1 MTYPRTF
8 SHLGIGVPDLEKA
21 IEFYT
26 KVFGWYLLVGP
37 ISYFEDRDKDRPIGR
52 ILDKAIGPGWTRLDM
67 ARLATGDRVGV
78 ELQQFGRPE
87 LRAEVESALNS
98 NESHTDH
105 KAVGVSHIC
114 VQDPDIEGLLKR
126 VVEFGGKQLMPIM
139 SFFPPEKPFS
149 LVYCEDP
156 FGNVIE
162 IDSHSF
168 EATWAPDAYNLEPQS
183 GNPEGLPPLQN
194 EPDR

>member
-8 SHLGIGVPDLEKA
+8 SHIGIGVPDLDRA
-21 IEFYT
+21 ITFYT
-26 KVFGWYLLVGP
+26 EVFGWYLLVGP
-37 ISYFEDRDKDRPIGR
+37 ITYIEERDKDRPIGQVLNR
-52 ILDKAIGPGWTRLDM
+52 ALGPGWTRLDM
-67 ARLATGDRVGV
+67 ARLATGDRLGV
-78 ELQQFGRPE
+78 ELQQFGRDE
-87 LRAEVESALNS
+87 LVQQVQEIHAG

-105 KAVGVSHIC
+105 NAVGVSHIC

-126 VVEFGGKQLMPIM
+126 VIEYGGKQLMPIM
-139 SFFPPEKPFS
+139 SFFPQDKPFK

-168 EATWAPDAYNLEPQS
+168 EATWAPDSYPAVAHPAY
-183 GNPEGLPPLQN
+183 
-194 EPDR
+194 